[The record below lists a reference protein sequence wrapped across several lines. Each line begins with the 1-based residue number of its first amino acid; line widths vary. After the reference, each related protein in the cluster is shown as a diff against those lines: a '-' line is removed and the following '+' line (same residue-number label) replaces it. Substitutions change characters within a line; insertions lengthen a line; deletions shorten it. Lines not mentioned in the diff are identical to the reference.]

1 MRWAVAAL
9 PLVCSFATALGAQT
23 TDCATCHPAEAKL
36 HAQTRMAHAMS
47 PALSSAFVQNLPQQ
61 PLRES
66 GDGYAFTY
74 QTSADGVSVTAAR
87 GTDQATG
94 LIEWVLGAGAQGQ
107 TPLVRTADAMRESRV
122 SYFPQ
127 LHQYGI
133 TVGQDGG
140 ASPDAQAA
148 LGLKE
153 SGRDLQACIGCHSS
167 AITRDLQPVV
177 PGVQCNR
184 CHIGSEDHARGNG
197 KLPSN
202 PGKLTPPE
210 QVRFCGNCHRNKPP
224 VDDAQLENI
233 RFQPLRLMKS
243 RCFASGKLACTTC
256 HVAHQDARRNDP
268 AFYNAKCHACHDA
281 QAISQA
287 GTRATERP
295 VRLSQP
301 GTTAIERPVPFHTD
315 QRQTGDC
322 IGCHMPYVELHPA
335 LHFTDHFIRVVKAGD
350 LPASRLK
357 QRGSGS

>member
-1 MRWAVAAL
+1 MRWAVAAS
-9 PLVCSFATALGAQT
+9 PLVCFLSLGAAAQIP
-23 TDCATCHPAEAKL
+23 DCATCHPAEAKL

-74 QTSADGVSVTAAR
+74 RMLPTGVAVTAAR
-87 GTDQATG
+87 GADQANG
-94 LIEWVLGAGAQGQ
+94 VIEWVLGAGAQGQ
-107 TPLVRTADAMRESRV
+107 TPLVRTPDAMRESRV

-140 ASPDAQAA
+140 ASPDAHAA
-148 LGLKE
+148 LGFKE
-153 SGRDLQACIGCHSS
+153 TAGDLQSCIGCHSS

-184 CHIGSEDHARGNG
+184 CHLGSEEHARGNG
-197 KLPSN
+197 KLPLN
-202 PGKLTPPE
+202 PGKLPPPE

-224 VDDAQLENI
+224 LDDAQLENV

-243 RCFASGKLACTTC
+243 RCFAGGKLACTTC
-256 HVAHQDARRNDP
+256 HIAHQDARRNDP
-268 AFYNAKCHACHDA
+268 AFYNAKCHACHDSERS
-281 QAISQA
+281 SQA
-287 GTRATERP
+287 GTTAAERP
-295 VRLSQP
+295 LPS
-301 GTTAIERPVPFHTD
+301 HTD

-322 IGCHMPYVELHPA
+322 IACHMPYVELHPA
-335 LHFTDHFIRVVKAGD
+335 LHFTDHFIRVVTAGD